1 MKKENVRFIIKKV
14 LDFFLSVVLGFQ
26 IGIMPV
32 QAAALSENLQLSTEI
47 KDDKNSTTIKDSE
60 SVESNTEK
68 EAVTIIESSSEKI
81 QSTGFDEQ
89 KESQDAKSEEKAI
102 FNKKSQEN
110 SLEEISID
118 ENSIDENSLKE
129 KQYKDLTKKQIDI
142 AKRMDLGET
151 YIYNLPKT
159 NYKSG
164 DQIDISSIEIIAK
177 DKAGNVDLLSYSD
190 LVNNKN
196 IKLEAKP

>member
-1 MKKENVRFIIKKV
+1 MQLIKICNLLVSELGNEERECKVHNKKV
-14 LDFFLSVVLGFQ
+14 LAFFLSVVLGFQ

-32 QAAALSENLQLSTEI
+32 QAAALSENLQSSTEI

-102 FNKKSQEN
+102 FNKKKPRKFFRRN
-110 SLEEISID
+110 IYRW
-118 ENSIDENSLKE
+118 KFYRW
-129 KQYKDLTKKQIDI
+129 KFF
-142 AKRMDLGET
+142 KR
-151 YIYNLPKT
+151 
-159 NYKSG
+159 
-164 DQIDISSIEIIAK
+164 
-177 DKAGNVDLLSYSD
+177 KA
-190 LVNNKN
+190 
-196 IKLEAKP
+196 I